1 MSVSS
6 PHTAIMILLCPWL
19 TALCTDELEYSLRWH
34 IGPPLS
40 DTVLGTMQET
50 ISSLESIQNGYGY
63 A

>member
-6 PHTAIMILLCPWL
+6 PIMVVMILLCPWL
-19 TALCTDELEYSLRWH
+19 TALCTDELEYSLRWN

-40 DTVLGTMQET
+40 DTAFGTVQET
-50 ISSLESIQNGYGY
+50 ISSLESIQNGYGC

>member
-1 MSVSS
+1 
-6 PHTAIMILLCPWL
+6 MILLCPWL